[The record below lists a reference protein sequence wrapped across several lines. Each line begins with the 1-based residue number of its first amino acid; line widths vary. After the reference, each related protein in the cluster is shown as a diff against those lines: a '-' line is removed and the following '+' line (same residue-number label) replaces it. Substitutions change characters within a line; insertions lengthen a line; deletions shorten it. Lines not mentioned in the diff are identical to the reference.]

1 MTVTHSN
8 QEFAITHQADPQGP
22 GTAALPQARPEA
34 FQRRKVFFLVD
45 SFNVGGTESQAVELA
60 RRMDPAAY
68 DLTVGCLKR
77 EGPLL
82 DRLQKSSI
90 QVLEFY
96 PQGGTDSIRGARE
109 MLRPA
114 AVLSRRRVGGARTD
128 GLWSNLRA
136 VPAV

>member
-1 MTVTHSN
+1 MTVTPSN

-68 DLTVGCLKR
+68 DLTVGCLKK

-90 QVLEFY
+90 QVIEFY
-96 PQGGTDSIRGARE
+96 HQGCSDSI
-109 MLRPA
+109 
-114 AVLSRRRVGGARTD
+114 GGARD
-128 GLWSNLRA
+128 VVRLAALLRSDCCKA
-136 VPAV
+136 GHTQ

>member
-8 QEFAITHQADPQGP
+8 QEFAITQQADPQGP

-68 DLTVGCLKR
+68 DLTVGCLKK

-90 QVLEFY
+90 QVIEFY
-96 PQGGTDSIRGARE
+96 PQGGIDSISDARA
-109 MLRPA
+109 MLRLA
-114 AVLSRRRVGGARTD
+114 DFLRRERVEAVHTPGRLST
-128 GLWSNLRA
+128 GLGE
-136 VPAV
+136 

>member
-1 MTVTHSN
+1 MTVTPSN

-68 DLTVGCLKR
+68 ELTVGCLKK
-77 EGPLL
+77 EVPLL

-90 QVLEFY
+90 EVIEFY
-96 PQGGTDSIRGARE
+96 PQGSIDSIGSARE
-109 MLRPA
+109 VLQLA
-114 AVLSRRRVGGARTD
+114 ALLIIECCVVVDSHGSRWTRLG
-128 GLWSNLRA
+128 
-136 VPAV
+136 